1 MRRLTAPEVA
11 GYDLVPA
18 EIARRARV
26 QQVPVLAPGTA
37 GMTLGRLILL
47 RRDDDRTGR
56 RTLLAHEL
64 VHVEQYD
71 RLGVTRFLW
80 RYLRAYG
87 SNLRRLRSHRRAYE
101 AIPFEAE
108 ARAAA
113 ARWASRRPEP
123 AGNRSPV
130 IAELAAECP
139 YAGQNAANSVE
150 VRGASPN
157 WQQNAPMRGETL
169 PIR

>member
-1 MRRLTAPEVA
+1 MRRLTPREVA

-26 QQVPVLAPGTA
+26 QRVPVLAPGTA

-71 RLGVTRFLW
+71 RLGVARFLW
-80 RYLRAYG
+80 HYLRAYG

-108 ARAAA
+108 ARASA
-113 ARWASRRPEP
+113 ARWTNELPEP
-123 AGNRSPV
+123 AGNRS
-130 IAELAAECP
+130 A
-139 YAGQNAANSVE
+139 
-150 VRGASPN
+150 
-157 WQQNAPMRGETL
+157 
-169 PIR
+169 